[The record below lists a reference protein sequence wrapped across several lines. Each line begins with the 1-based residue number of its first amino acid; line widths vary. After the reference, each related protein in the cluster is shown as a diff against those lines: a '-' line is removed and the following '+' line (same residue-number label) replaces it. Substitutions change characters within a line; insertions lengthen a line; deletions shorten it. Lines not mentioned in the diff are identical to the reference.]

1 MYMHELLGQQIYEER
16 LQEAQRYRVA
26 TRVRALGREQ
36 GRMVRVQRQMSRAHA
51 RARRIRLELQAET

>member
-1 MYMHELLGQQIYEER
+1 MYLHELLGQQIYEER

-26 TRVRALGREQ
+26 SRVRALGREQ
-36 GRMVRVQRQMSRAHA
+36 GRMVRAQRQMSRAHA